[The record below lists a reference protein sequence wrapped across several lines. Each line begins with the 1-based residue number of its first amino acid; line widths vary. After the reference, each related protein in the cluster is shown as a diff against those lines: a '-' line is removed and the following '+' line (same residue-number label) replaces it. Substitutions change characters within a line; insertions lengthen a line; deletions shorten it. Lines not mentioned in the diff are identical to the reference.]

1 MTGKPVTR
9 ISLFLVSLVF
19 MSLTL
24 STAWAHQKKTAITT
38 ILFNERTANIEI
50 MHRFLIHDAEHA
62 VKQIRGDSFGE
73 QANIIA
79 SENTRQAFSQYVSE
93 RFSILDQD
101 GELLELTLLGSEIDG
116 GSIWVYQETPI
127 PTDLQSMTIRQNA
140 LRDIWREQVNR
151 VNIERNKSTETLI
164 FQGNIE
170 WLEVG
175 IPRRAPHSE

>member
-62 VKQIRGDSFGE
+62 VKQIGGDSFGK

-79 SENTRQAFSQYVSE
+79 SESTRQAFSRYVSE
-93 RFSILDQD
+93 SFSILDQK

-116 GSIWVYQETPI
+116 SSIWVYQEIPI
-127 PTDLQSMTIRQNA
+127 PADLQSMTIRHNA

-151 VNIERNKSTETLI
+151 VNIERNKMTETLI

-170 WLEVG
+170 WLEVK
-175 IPRRAPHSE
+175 IPHRSTHLE

>member
-1 MTGKPVTR
+1 
-9 ISLFLVSLVF
+9 
-19 MSLTL
+19 
-24 STAWAHQKKTAITT
+24 
-38 ILFNERTANIEI
+38 

-151 VNIERNKSTETLI
+151 VNIERNKATQTLI

-175 IPRRAPHSE
+175 IPRRATHSE

>member
-1 MTGKPVTR
+1 MTGKPIAR
-9 ISLFLVSLVF
+9 ISLILITFLL
-19 MSLTL
+19 MSLIPGVV
-24 STAWAHQKKTAITT
+24 WAHQKKTAITT

-73 QANIIA
+73 QANIIV
-79 SENTRQAFSQYVSE
+79 SEATRQAFSRYVSE
-93 RFSILDQD
+93 RFSILDQN

-116 GSIWVYQETPI
+116 SSIWVYQETPI
-127 PTDLQSMTIRQNA
+127 PADLQSMTIRHNA

-151 VNIERNKSTETLI
+151 VNIERNKMTETLI

-170 WLEVG
+170 WLEVK
-175 IPRRAPHSE
+175 IPRHSAHSE

>member
-1 MTGKPVTR
+1 MMGKLTAK
-9 ISLFLVSLVF
+9 VSLVLITIVF
-19 MSLTL
+19 MSLVL
-24 STAWAHQKKTAITT
+24 STVWAHQKKTAITT

-62 VKQIRGDSFGE
+62 VKQISGDSFGG

-93 RFSILDQD
+93 RFSILDQN
-101 GELLELTLLGSEIDG
+101 GKRLELTLLGPEIDG
-116 GSIWVYQETPI
+116 GSIWVYQEIPI
-127 PTDLQSMTIRQNA
+127 PADLQSMTIRHNA

-151 VNIERNKSTETLI
+151 VNVEYNKTTRTLI

-175 IPRRAPHSE
+175 VSHWTSHLQ

>member
-1 MTGKPVTR
+1 MRNLVVKA
-9 ISLFLVSLVF
+9 SLILLTMIF

-24 STAWAHQKKTAITT
+24 SAVWAHQKKTAITT
-38 ILFNERTANIEI
+38 ILFNERTGNIEI

-62 VKQIRGDSFGE
+62 AKKISGKSFGG

-79 SENTRQAFSQYVSE
+79 SEKTRQTFSQYVNE
-93 RFSILDQD
+93 RFSILDQN
-101 GELLELTLLGSEIDG
+101 GEPLELTLLGSEIDG

-127 PTDLQSMTIRQNA
+127 PADLQSMTIRHNA

-151 VNIERNKSTETLI
+151 VNIERNKITETLI

-170 WLEVG
+170 WLEVEV
-175 IPRRAPHSE
+175 P

>member
-1 MTGKPVTR
+1 MGKLTAK
-9 ISLFLVSLVF
+9 VSLILLTVVF
-19 MSLTL
+19 MNLAL
-24 STAWAHQKKTAITT
+24 STVWAHQKKTAITT
-38 ILFNERTANIEI
+38 ILFNERTGNIEI

-93 RFSILDQD
+93 RFSILDHN

-127 PTDLQSMTIRQNA
+127 PADLQSMSIRQNA

-151 VNIERNKSTETLI
+151 VNIERNKTTKTLI

-170 WLEVG
+170 WLETEV
-175 IPRRAPHSE
+175 PRHSTHSE

>member
-1 MTGKPVTR
+1 MMGKLTTR
-9 ISLFLVSLVF
+9 ISLILLTVVF
-19 MSLTL
+19 MSLAL
-24 STAWAHQKKTAITT
+24 STLWAHQKKTAITT
-38 ILFNERTANIEI
+38 ILFNERTGNIEI

-62 VKQIRGDSFGE
+62 VKRIGGDSLGG

-93 RFSILDQD
+93 RFSILDLQ
-101 GELLELTLLGSEIDG
+101 GELLELILLGSEIDG

-127 PTDLQSMTIRQNA
+127 PAELQFMTIRQNA

-151 VNIERNKSTETLI
+151 VNIERNKVTETLI

-170 WLEVG
+170 WLEVE
-175 IPRRAPHSE
+175 IPRHSTHSE